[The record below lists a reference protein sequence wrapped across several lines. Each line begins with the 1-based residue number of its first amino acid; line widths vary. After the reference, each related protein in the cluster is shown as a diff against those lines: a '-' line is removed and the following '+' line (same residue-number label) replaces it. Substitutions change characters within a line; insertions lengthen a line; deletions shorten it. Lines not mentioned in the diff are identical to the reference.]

1 MTRNGDSIMYAADMN
16 ITAIVLQ
23 ILTLPA
29 DERKQIFARFNIN
42 DENQLLYTLMHG
54 KSLQGD
60 DIIRDVAAFS
70 VHKRLLLYVPPILLL
85 VGTFGNI
92 FSFIILTRHVRKVST
107 YNYLTVLAIM
117 DILVLYVGLLQLW
130 IGELTDEIV
139 NHGRWLCKIL
149 IFLGYVSSDASVWL
163 IIAVTVERFIAV
175 CFPLKAYTMCNIR
188 KARCIIFLVI
198 CLICIINVHFLWT
211 VDLKSVSSNDTVGR
225 KCEASDDHKVLV
237 EVAWP
242 WVDAAIYSFL
252 PFVAITI
259 LNSLIVRQIFSAKQ
273 KRHQLQYILR
283 SPKSPGV
290 TRTMPS
296 RNQGEGSK
304 KLTCMLM
311 SVSCTFLLTTLP
323 MNICLIIRAF
333 WNSNDVK
340 TYATFTLLTTIAKL
354 LMYTN
359 HSINFFL
366 YCATGRKF
374 RKQFQNMTCICCTPK
389 VSKQFMNDSRSPTSM
404 VLTRLNSTS
413 SPKTIVVDRNSLFH
427 SRRHRNVL

>member
-1 MTRNGDSIMYAADMN
+1 MAQNGDSHMHATDIN

-23 ILTLPA
+23 ILRLPA
-29 DERKQIFARFNIN
+29 DERKQVFARFNIN
-42 DENQLLYTLMHG
+42 DEYQLLDTLLNG

-60 DIIRDVAAFS
+60 DIIRDVPAFS
-70 VHKRLLLYVPPILLL
+70 VHKRLLLYIPPILLL
-85 VGTFGNI
+85 VGTFGNL
-92 FSFIILTRHVRKVST
+92 FSFIILIRHVRKVST

-139 NHGRWLCKIL
+139 NQGRWLCKIV

-175 CFPLKAYTMCNIR
+175 CFPLKAYAMCNIR
-188 KARCIIFLVI
+188 KARCIIFCVI
-198 CLICIINVHFLWT
+198 CLICIINVHFFWT

-225 KCEASDDHKVLV
+225 KCEASDNHKVLV
-237 EVAWP
+237 EVVWP

-252 PFVAITI
+252 PFVVITI
-259 LNSLIVRQIFSAKQ
+259 LNSLIVRQVFSAKQ

-283 SPKSPGV
+283 SPKSV

-311 SVSCTFLLTTLP
+311 SVSCTFLITTLP
-323 MNICLIIRAF
+323 MNICLIVRAF
-333 WNSNDVK
+333 WYSNDVK
-340 TYATFTLLTTIAKL
+340 NYATFTLLTTIAKL

-374 RKQFQNMTCICCTPK
+374 RKQFQTMMCICCTLRD
-389 VSKQFMNDSRSPTSM
+389 SKQLTNDSRSPGSM

-413 SPKTIVVDRNSLFH
+413 SPKTIVVDPNSNFH